1 MAVDLFG
8 NEIAQKEVK
17 IVTKKIISRNS
28 PSSTLPVIEP
38 KEKKVKEKK
47 VKEEKPKAVKPVK
60 ADDGMGSYLGAWHG
74 ILMSK
79 LLNGARYHVECSG
92 YHYFEATED
101 VANIRVDSLIRN
113 GYTNISCLYLTDE
126 INGVKKLIDDKVKM
140 FSQVRVYYEKKK
152 LK

>member
-17 IVTKKIISRNS
+17 IVAKRIISRNS
-28 PSSTLPVIEP
+28 PTSNTTIIEP

-47 VKEEKPKAVKPVK
+47 VKEEKVKPVK

-79 LLNGARYHVECSG
+79 LLNGSRYHVECSG

-126 INGVKKLIDDKVKM
+126 INGIKKLIDDKVKM

-152 LK
+152 AK